1 MFGVKVADEVHAGSG
16 TKPYTCTTKATS
28 DENAGQREEHQRPW
42 RRPHHERTNTPT
54 NSSSAA
60 TPQRNTTN
68 ATAAGAMEQQTG
80 ATEGKVVRVLG
91 RGSVEAWV
99 RRHNP
104 APRIGDKLENN
115 CKQPIPAVDSR
126 REA

>member
-1 MFGVKVADEVHAGSG
+1 VKVADEVHAGSG

-42 RRPHHERTNTPT
+42 RRPHHEHTN
-54 NSSSAA
+54 SSAA

-68 ATAAGAMEQQTG
+68 ATAAGAREQQTG

-99 RRHNP
+99 RRRHNP

-115 CKQPIPAVDSR
+115 CKQPMPAADSR
-126 REA
+126 QEA